1 MNNTLNITVD
11 GEALTVPE
19 GISVAAALA
28 LTGDPTTRQA
38 VNGDPRAPFCCGMG
52 SARVPDHRRR
62 PAGAG
67 LPDPVP
73 GRHANRK
80 EPLCTRCAVTFNPR
94 RRPRRHGGRA
104 LCRRLQ

>member
-38 VNGDPRAPFCCGMG
+38 VNGDLRAPFCGMG
-52 SARVPDHRRR
+52 VCQECRVTVD
-62 PAGAG
+62 G
-67 LPDPVP
+67 LRVL
-73 GRHANRK
+73 A
-80 EPLCTRCAVTFNPR
+80 CQT
-94 RRPRRHGGRA
+94 
-104 LCRRLQ
+104 LCRAGMQIERSRYAHAAL

>member
-38 VNGDPRAPFCCGMG
+38 DNGDPRAPFCGMG
-52 SARVPDHRRR
+52 ICQECRITVDGLRVL
-62 PAGAG
+62 A
-67 LPDPVP
+67 
-73 GRHANRK
+73 
-80 EPLCTRCAVTFNPR
+80 CQT
-94 RRPRRHGGRA
+94 
-104 LCRRLQ
+104 LCRAGMQIERSRYAHAAL